1 MKIKDKEI
9 NLNSVIEIV
18 IDNKKTM
25 KLIVGRVYKWNNR
38 CIWLDIS
45 DDLESL
51 DKVVVVKIK
60 DIYRIRKMNY
70 PLWR

>member
-9 NLNSVIEIV
+9 NLNSVIEV
-18 IDNKKTM
+18 VTDNKKTM

-38 CIWLDIS
+38 CIWLDVS

-51 DKVVVVKIK
+51 NKVVVVKIK

>member
-9 NLNSVIEIV
+9 NLNSVIEV
-18 IDNKKTM
+18 VTDNKKTM